1 MVPEQEC
8 VYHPISM
15 NLRAYQLKF
24 SKVNHLLVCT
34 LTTIGIVAGS
44 QADVYASSPKVVLE
58 ELKGEV
64 STRAPGNKKY
74 VLAKQGTEYVTGT
87 RLKTASGAWAKLKYS
102 DGTIAEIKSD
112 SEIVVK
118 ASKKPREKP
127 NGVVLFF
134 GRVWSKVTKSKNGDT
149 AFEVRSANAVAGV
162 RGTEFET
169 GVASDGTVMVRVSE
183 GRVAVSGEDPEKA
196 SDVDAGTSI
205 QSDNQGGLGA
215 VSKSDPKF
223 DWNTFFVQHAKNMEN
238 RGLKV
243 AKALDGRLNRRK
255 AKLERLVKQQRQLRK
270 QIEGLVAKRK
280 RGASV
285 DKELQ
290 QTTAKLERV
299 TARLEDMK
307 ARLEGAFGLFESW
320 GRAAKGGSIKDGA
333 AISGMA
339 KNIAKIAADFADMIE
354 EGTDLSEEGMDELMD
369 DMSKG
374 KRSGPGSSAAD
385 ELFK

>member
-1 MVPEQEC
+1 
-8 VYHPISM
+8 M
-15 NLRAYQLKF
+15 NLRASQPKI
-24 SKVNHLLVCT
+24 SKVTRVLFSMTVT
-34 LTTIGIVAGS
+34 AGIVAGS
-44 QADVYASSPKVVLE
+44 KADVYASSPKVVLE
-58 ELKGEV
+58 AVKGEV
-64 STRAPGNKKY
+64 STRASGEKKY
-74 VLAKQGTEYVTGT
+74 VPAKKGAHYSSGT
-87 RLKTASGAWAKLKYS
+87 RLRTGSGALAKIKYS
-102 DGTIAEIKSD
+102 DGSLVEIKSD
-112 SEIVVK
+112 SEIVIK

-134 GRVWSKVTKSKNGDT
+134 GRVWSKVTKSKDGDT

-169 GVASDGTVMVRVSE
+169 GVASDGTVLVRVSE
-183 GRVAVSGEDPEKA
+183 GRVAVSGEDSEQE
-196 SDVDAGTSI
+196 SDVAAGASVQSDAG
-205 QSDNQGGLGA
+205 GELGK
-215 VSKSDPKF
+215 VSKSDSKF
-223 DWNTFFVQHAKNMEN
+223 DWNSFFVQHAKKMEN

-255 AKLERLVKQQRQLRK
+255 AKLERLVKKQRELRK
-270 QIEGLVAKRK
+270 GIEGLVAKRK
-280 RGASV
+280 RGAPV
-285 DKELQ
+285 DEKIVKL
-290 QTTAKLERV
+290 TKKLERV

-320 GRAAKGGSIKDGA
+320 GRAANNGSLKDGK

-339 KNIAKIAADFADMIE
+339 NNIAKIAADFADMIE